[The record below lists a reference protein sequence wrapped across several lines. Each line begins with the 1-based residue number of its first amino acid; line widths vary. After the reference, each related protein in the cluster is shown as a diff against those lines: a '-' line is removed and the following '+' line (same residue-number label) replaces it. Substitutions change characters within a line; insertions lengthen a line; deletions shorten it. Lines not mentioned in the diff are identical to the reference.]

1 MRKPKEIE
9 EMIKRAI
16 RDELALHPLK
26 SVAQIRV
33 LLQSYGYE
41 TVHGPLDWHYISKL
55 TKQVRREN
63 LAILFPQDRAE
74 RFAQLKERHRVITE
88 KLTDIIDGKPTAT
101 FDKYIY
107 PSASERIAAANT
119 VLKWDTALF
128 FAEEQV
134 IAIEKAELER
144 EPLRVRPVVL
154 ELRPQPLLQPSAA
167 RRQLPKQR
175 EPMLDNRV

>member
-33 LLQSYGYE
+33 RLQSYGYE

-63 LAILFPQDRAE
+63 LATLFPQDRAE

-134 IAIEKAELER
+134 IAIKKAELER

-154 ELRPQPLLQPSAA
+154 ELPASTIPS
-167 RRQLPKQR
+167 RQNVVPKHKCR
-175 EPMLDNRV
+175 ILTT